1 MKKIT
6 LLGLSLL
13 LSLGTLAQETKVI
26 KDGKKVTKEQV
37 EENKKKLEDK
47 KKKAEKNAA
56 TAEKKQDKNV
66 KEAKAEVTKA
76 KNSDAKAKTT
86 EVKSKVKKTAA
97 EENEDLK
104 QTVASKAAEKK
115 VKDKATGTYKGKK
128 VYTGPKDGKYY
139 INKNGNKTY
148 ID

>member
-1 MKKIT
+1 MLQQLK
-6 LLGLSLL
+6 
-13 LSLGTLAQETKVI
+13 
-26 KDGKKVTKEQV
+26 
-37 EENKKKLEDK
+37 
-47 KKKAEKNAA
+47 
-56 TAEKKQDKNV
+56 KKQDKNV

-76 KNSDAKAKTT
+76 KNYDAKAKTT

-97 EENEDLK
+97 EEIEELK
-104 QTVASKAAEKK
+104 QTAVSKAAEKK

-128 VYTGPKDGKYY
+128 VYTGPKGGKYY